1 LDIYM
6 LNNISLRVRLMGTMG
21 VVGLLLVFVGLLG
34 LFSARSMNAALHDVY
49 SHEMV
54 SIVQIDQAKN
64 ALSRARFTFE
74 RAGYRPDDAGVAK
87 TIERGNG
94 FIADSDKAWQLY
106 LALPRDAVEDK
117 LAASVEKARRAYID
131 QGLVEIGKAVQAGDN
146 ARTETLFMKALTPLF
161 RDYNAASGE
170 LDDYQVKQAKEYFDA
185 STSQYNTLRTAVIGA
200 VIVGAIFIVLSGL
213 SLLRAVMDPLEQ
225 ALGHFDAMA
234 QGNLATHIEVTSRNE
249 TGRLLEG
256 LARMQA
262 QLSQTVRS
270 VRDSSTSIANA
281 TAEIAAGNLNLSSRT
296 EEQAGGL
303 EETASSLEELTATVR
318 NNAENARQANQL
330 AAGASDVA
338 VRGGHLVAKVVDTM
352 GLIKDSSRRIVDI
365 IGVIDAI
372 AFQTNILAL
381 NAAVEAARAGE
392 QGRGFAVVATEVR
405 SLAHRSA
412 SAAKEIK
419 ELITTSVAN
428 VDAGSELVNRAGTT
442 MQEIVTSVARVT
454 DIMGEITTAGEEQS
468 AGIEQINLAVA
479 HMDEATQQN
488 SALVEEASAA
498 ASSLQEQATALADL
512 VGAFQLDNVAAPH
525 HARGQR
531 TQALLGV
538 AASR

>member
-225 ALGHFDAMA
+225 ALRHFDAMA